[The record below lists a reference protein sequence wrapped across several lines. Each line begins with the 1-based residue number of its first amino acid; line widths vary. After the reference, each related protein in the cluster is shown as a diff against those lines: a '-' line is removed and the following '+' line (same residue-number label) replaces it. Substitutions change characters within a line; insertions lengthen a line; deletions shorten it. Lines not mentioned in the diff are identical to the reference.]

1 MIDVIVTGYP
11 KSGNTWAT
19 RLVAELIGC
28 PVVGFWNSRK
38 AEIAREGD
46 ERASV
51 YRCYKAHQTVAE
63 LRGAATAASQ
73 IIYVVRDPRDVV
85 ISGAHFFH
93 FYRLRLLEKLFAKTS
108 RCWRD
113 SRRILEPLLTSDAY
127 RVSRMVDVL
136 LTGPRTAGRFLA
148 SPWAQHV
155 RPCLDA
161 DQFFVRYEDL
171 LTNPVQTCGRVLD
184 HLGLSRTTAEID
196 RAIDRQAFAQK
207 RESFIAAGDLRQA
220 SFLRSGQAEQWRT
233 ALAPIHLQ
241 RIEAALGHE
250 LRWFGYPVTDASRR
264 S

>member
-161 DQFFVRYEDL
+161 DQFFLRYEDL

-184 HLGLSRTTAEID
+184 HLGLSARVAV
-196 RAIDRQAFAQK
+196 
-207 RESFIAAGDLRQA
+207 SSA
-220 SFLRSGQAEQWRT
+220 SSV
-233 ALAPIHLQ
+233 APSAPRNILPSISCH
-241 RIEAALGHE
+241 A
-250 LRWFGYPVTDASRR
+250 
-264 S
+264 